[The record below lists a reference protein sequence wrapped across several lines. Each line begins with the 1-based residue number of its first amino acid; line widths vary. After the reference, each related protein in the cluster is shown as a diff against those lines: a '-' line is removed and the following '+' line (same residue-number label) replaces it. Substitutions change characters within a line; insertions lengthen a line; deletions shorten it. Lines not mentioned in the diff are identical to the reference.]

1 MERQTK
7 LGQEL
12 YELGLRLGSLG
23 AVAIGSGGGPLART
37 LARAAG
43 CGVSL
48 AGGEARFHDGGCA
61 ACGAWVGRHYNL
73 PAALFVR
80 QDGDEVE
87 IYLTDDQ
94 GRRFQ
99 RQLDSGGP
107 GGAVGEWDL
116 RAGADCAW
124 VADRVGDRRV
134 PGGLV
139 SAAGPAALT
148 LALERL
154 GYEVSDRPAPGV
166 PGFRADR
173 EGLSLTV
180 EQDGLVMRPVGE
192 DALEAAACFVQTPQA
207 VPAFRSNEDNG
218 EGTKPV

>member
-12 YELGLRLGSLG
+12 YELGLRLGPLG
-23 AVAIGSGGGPLART
+23 AVAIGSGGGPLARA

-48 AGGEARFHDGGCA
+48 AGGEARFHDGSCA
-61 ACGAWVGRHYNL
+61 ACGAWVGRRYDL
-73 PAALFVR
+73 PAALFIR

-87 IYLTDDQ
+87 IYLTDAE

-99 RQLDSGGP
+99 RRLDPGGP
-107 GGAVGEWDL
+107 GAAVGGWDL
-116 RAGADCAW
+116 LAGADCAW
-124 VADRVGDRRV
+124 AADRVGDRRV

-139 SAAGPAALT
+139 SAEGPAALT

-154 GYEVSDRPAPGV
+154 GYEVTDRPMPGAAA
-166 PGFRADR
+166 FEADR
-173 EGLSLTV
+173 EGMSLTV
-180 EQDGLVMRPVGE
+180 RRDGAVLRPAGE
-192 DALEAAACFVQTPQA
+192 DALEAAAGFADTSQA
-207 VPAFRSNEDNG
+207 VPAFRPGGGGGSL
-218 EGTKPV
+218 K

>member
-1 MERQTK
+1 MEKRTK

-12 YELGLRLGSLG
+12 YELGLRLGTLG

-61 ACGAWVGRHYNL
+61 ACGAWVGRHYDL
-73 PAALFVR
+73 PASLFIR
-80 QDGDEVE
+80 QDEDGVE
-87 IYLTDDQ
+87 IYLTDSE

-99 RQLDSGGP
+99 RRLDSGGP
-107 GGAVGEWDL
+107 GTAVGDWDL
-116 RAGADCAW
+116 LTGSDSAW
-124 VADRVGDRRV
+124 AAERVGDRRV

-139 SAAGPAALT
+139 SASGPAALT

-166 PGFRADR
+166 AAFRADR

-180 EQDGLVMRPVGE
+180 EQDGLVLRPIGE
-192 DALEAAACFVQTPQA
+192 DALEAAACFVQAPQA
-207 VPAFRSNEDNG
+207 VPAFRPDGGGAEQ
-218 EGTKPV
+218 K

>member
-1 MERQTK
+1 MENQSR

-12 YELGLRLGSLG
+12 YELGLRLGTLG
-23 AVAIGSGGGPLART
+23 TVAIGSGGGPLART

-43 CGVSL
+43 CGVAL
-48 AGGEARFHDGGCA
+48 AGGEAQFHDGGCA
-61 ACGAWVGRHYNL
+61 ACGAWVGRHYDL

-87 IYLTDDQ
+87 IYLTDAE

-99 RQLDSGGP
+99 RRLDSGGP
-107 GGAVGEWDL
+107 GGAVGDWDL
-116 RAGADCAW
+116 LAGADSAW
-124 VADRVGDRRV
+124 AADRVGECRV

-139 SAAGPAALT
+139 WAVGPAALT

-154 GYEVSDRPAPGV
+154 GYEVSDRPTPGATA
-166 PGFRADR
+166 FRADR

-180 EQDGLVMRPVGE
+180 EQDGLVVRPAGE
-192 DALEAAACFVQTPQA
+192 DALEAAACFVQTPRA
-207 VPAFRSNEDNG
+207 VPAFRPNEG
-218 EGTKPV
+218 GAKQK

>member
-1 MERQTK
+1 MEKQTK
-7 LGQEL
+7 LGQEM
-12 YELGLRLGSLG
+12 YELGLRLGTLG

-48 AGGEARFHDGGCA
+48 AGGEVRFHDGGCA
-61 ACGAWVGRHYNL
+61 ACGAWVGRYYDL

-87 IYLTDDQ
+87 IYLTDSE

-99 RQLDSGGP
+99 RRLDSGDP
-107 GGAVGEWDL
+107 GGAVGAWDIL
-116 RAGADCAW
+116 AGADCAW
-124 VADRVGDRRV
+124 AANRVGDRRV

-154 GYEVSDRPAPGV
+154 GYEVSDRPMPGAPA
-166 PGFRADR
+166 FRADR

-180 EQDGLVMRPVGE
+180 EQDGLVLRPAGE
-192 DALEAAACFVQTPQA
+192 DALEAAACFVQISRA
-207 VPAFRSNEDNG
+207 VPAFRPD
-218 EGTKPV
+218 EGGPDPV